1 MRAVVVRRLLAVGE
15 AGGVTRVHVRIAAEA
30 VGVSE
35 RTMWRWLAEGRGGQI
50 TPSPRS
56 SGGFFLDDAAWERL
70 GMLGGNVSA
79 LYRWMTQERAAGP
92 AEEKAA
98 VPSLATFLRVVR
110 RDLRAGRVLQVAR
123 PAPGHAD
130 PGGYDRA
137 LAELALPRLDSDGAL
152 DSTDVAPVSVTEPV
166 VGAAGGGVRLYAPG
180 ARLVSTRQLAAVA
193 EAVAHTVAAR
203 GSICVFGETG
213 CGKTLA
219 VEQALHLLPRRVPLW
234 RAVMAVRPG
243 LPQLRA
249 TLLAALGVPAG
260 PLSHQAEAADRALL
274 QALQQPGVLFLDDTQ
289 RLAPPE
295 LDYLRLL
302 MDAPTTQ
309 ATTVLCGAGS
319 ERTLARAPALASRI
333 LTWHQV
339 PRLEAAQLPDVLPLF
354 HPLWATADPT
364 DLHHADQTCAR
375 GNFRTWAKL
384 TSHVYAALD
393 RHPATAV
400 DRSLLT
406 WACSRLGP
414 GPAG

>member
-1 MRAVVVRRLLAVGE
+1 MRAVVVRRLLSVGE
-15 AGGVTRVHVRIAAEA
+15 TGGVTRVHVRIAAEA

-35 RTMWRWLAEGRGGQI
+35 RTMWRWLAQGRGGQI
-50 TPSPRS
+50 TPTPRS

-70 GMLGGNVSA
+70 GLLGGNVSA
-79 LYRWMTQERAAGP
+79 LYRWMTHERGSGP
-92 AEEKAA
+92 AEEKAV
-98 VPSLATFLRVVR
+98 VPSPATFLRVVR

-130 PGGYDRA
+130 PGGYDCA

-152 DSTDVAPVSVTEPV
+152 DLTDVAPVPVTEPL

-219 VEQALHLLPRRVPLW
+219 VEQALHLLSRRIPLW

-249 TLLAALGVPAG
+249 TLLAALGVPAE
-260 PLSHQAEAADRALL
+260 PLSHRAEATDRALL

-339 PRLEAAQLPDVLPLF
+339 PRLKAAQLPDVLPLF

-384 TSHVYAALD
+384 TSHVYAAVNRRSAALW
-393 RHPATAV
+393 TAP
-400 DRSLLT
+400 
-406 WACSRLGP
+406 C
-414 GPAG
+414 